1 MFPHIKEYINIRYDR
16 LRNISQLNSFKSI
29 KINIGHGRV
38 VESLHEAR
46 DRLGNCRLEVFD
58 ELVGVL
64 VEELVNSFGQ
74 AVSLSS
80 EQVVHLDVETA
91 QLDCDVWISID
102 DQPDFTSATFQGILS
117 SSFCTCHF
125 EPSVEPHPQWLCS

>member
-1 MFPHIKEYINIRYDR
+1 MFPYIKEYINNIYDR

-38 VESLHEAR
+38 VESLHESR
-46 DRLGNCRLEVFD
+46 DRFGNSWLEVFD

-91 QLDCDVWISID
+91 QLNCDVWISID
-102 DQPDFTSATFQGILS
+102 DQPNLNSVTFQGILS
-117 SSFCTCHF
+117 KLLLYLSF
-125 EPSVEPHPQWLCS
+125 